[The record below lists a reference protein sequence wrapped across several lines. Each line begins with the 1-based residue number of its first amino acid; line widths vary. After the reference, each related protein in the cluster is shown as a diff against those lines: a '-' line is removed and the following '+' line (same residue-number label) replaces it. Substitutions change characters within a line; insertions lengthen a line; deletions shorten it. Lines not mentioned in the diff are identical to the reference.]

1 MLTGTAMQPIKK
13 LTTVLGAITDEEHY
27 LFTLS
32 DLHGAMPEQSASGF
46 KALVCRGE
54 KDGLLKRVCRSLYL
68 YPKVDYPQGLLLF
81 HAAARLRA
89 GEFNYISLESALS
102 DAGVISQIPMNWI
115 TVMSSGRTT
124 TVSCGAFGTIE
135 FIHTKRRPEN
145 LASQLN
151 YDSRC
156 HLWRASVRLALK
168 DMNVTRRNTD
178 LVDMEAVDEL
188 V

>member
-1 MLTGTAMQPIKK
+1 MQPIKK
-13 LTTVLGAITDEEHY
+13 LTNILELITDEDHC

-32 DLHGAMPEQSASGF
+32 DLHGAMPEQSASAF
-46 KALVCRGE
+46 KALVCRAE
-54 KDGLLKRVCRSLYL
+54 KDGLLKRVCRGVYL
-68 YPKVDYPQGLLLF
+68 YRKANLAQGLLLY

-102 DAGVISQIPMNWI
+102 DAGLISQIPMNWI
-115 TVMSSGRTT
+115 TIMSSGRTT

-145 LASQLN
+145 LASQLT
-151 YDSRC
+151 YDTRC
-156 HLWRASVRLALK
+156 HLWRASASLARK

>member
-1 MLTGTAMQPIKK
+1 MRPIKK
-13 LTTVLGAITDEEHY
+13 LTTVLESITDEEHC

-32 DLHGAMPEQSASGF
+32 DLHGAMPEQSSSGF
-46 KALVCRGE
+46 KALVCRAE
-54 KDGLLKRVCRSLYL
+54 KDGLLKRVCRGVYL
-68 YPKVDYPQGLLLF
+68 YRTAKLAQGLLLY

-124 TVSCGAFGTIE
+124 TVSCGAFGSIE

-145 LASQLN
+145 LASHLT
-151 YDSRC
+151 YDMRC
-156 HLWRASVRLALK
+156 HLWRASVELALK
-168 DMNVTRRNTD
+168 DMNVTRRTTD